1 MAIFDRKTG
10 EPRKIKLK
18 NKLGIK
24 TEKKDTNVVDA
35 ALDSVTRD
43 NSKAKLFR
51 GLNESMPVD
60 GVILPDGKA
69 AIVKNESTIVPID
82 RNLPGTLNQDGFFN
96 LNITSNPS
104 NAVIYVNGENTFKT
118 TPNKLSFSLTDVITT
133 GGKTISVG
141 REGYESFEQY
151 TINVIQNPDFQES
164 AFDTVTNTLV
174 NNDGLYNIRPEKPIY
189 TKTAPYTFKI
199 DYFER
204 GVLQSSDA
212 VLTENEVK
220 EFLFKLTTKNI
231 TSTDIITSEV
241 NEAKVYNVT
250 INVKGPANSV
260 NVTNLKTQEN
270 TKLNTGVTTLI
281 VEVGTTLQFTS
292 TNKGAYSLKNAI
304 VTTENFKPKELL
316 ANDTDSLSFEY
327 AVEGNTVVDVIS
339 EEANFI
345 IQAKPVVTIVSPQEV
360 KKYNIN
366 SKEDYIFAVQTQNA
380 TSIDVYIKDKK
391 LNFEI
396 PNTNNVNG
404 LLTRTVVNQNEIPPT
419 IISIPKT
426 VFNEIGNYKIFLIAK
441 NADLEEQPVELGLS
455 VVDEV
460 YVGTPDI
467 SRIVYPKELKGA
479 DFVGTDVDFK
489 LSYESLNTDFVRI
502 HVNGSSNYF
511 QEGPNANLT
520 LNVKKLVEFSS
531 YSGNSEKIV
540 LNLSLI
546 PYNTSGYETIKGKE
560 ELITITFIAGNLKIP
575 KEQAI
580 NRIADIFISQIE
592 DYAFGNERSKYLNHL
607 LHIPGKDNQV
617 IATWTGSFDS
627 LILKLYE
634 PLPVNVALNEQVWI
648 SKPQSNTIIET
659 VNLVTETTTVC
670 NTLKG
675 PNFSLQPDNGIEYS
689 IFEDLVASGSFTS
702 TDIVNEYAIK
712 SGIDTQK
719 LNIEFISG
727 STYLWENFV
736 HFSSAEERVKNF
748 FYKVQLIEYYKN
760 LYETLLPPTYA
771 AGVVLT
777 ENGFEIVTEDGIFSL
792 QHEVQLFTGPS
803 QMNQAKKAFDSLN
816 ELLRGMDAFEKW
828 LYKSTDASAYP
839 KTLVYTPS
847 LVPYYQI
854 VPTDTTSAIS
864 WYDNIL
870 QLAEEYDESNP
881 NYLVNNL
888 PRYMVEE
895 GIHDDFLLFFDMIGQ
910 HFDVVWLYIKS
921 LANAKAIEASKFKG
935 ITNELVQHML
945 KSLGWENKKAYNS
958 QFLWEYAFGLNKDGT
973 QKYSTS
979 LKEANEEVW
988 RRILNNLPYI
998 LKHKGTGRALKA
1010 IMSCY
1015 GIPQSLLTIMEF
1027 GGPQDPTKGGSTKFT
1042 FDDRTAAIY
1051 LSGSSLVKVPWQYF
1065 TGSLNYPNAIE
1076 FRIKPSKLPNTKYS
1090 LISGSEWSLD
1100 LVQTTGSFG
1109 KLELN
1114 FGGDQS
1120 VSTYF
1125 DEPFVSASVSTYY
1138 IVDASYEPY
1147 AFGPD
1152 YKTGSLDF
1160 PISTEFYSNVIIN
1173 RHDNADSSSWF
1184 EVWLGTSDGQRIITS
1199 VSMSLLSYDAQWTSG
1214 STLQIGGNGYEGNVD
1229 EFRLWTEPLS
1239 RSKFDNHTLFP
1250 DAINGNQYN
1259 SSTEHLLFRLDFEYP
1274 KNRILDPY
1282 IKNVA
1287 INRTY
1292 DGELSFATASNMYSA
1307 SSYPYQYTPYD
1318 RTVTAN
1324 VPSIG
1329 FGYSNKIRFESA
1341 SLVTDLSYKQRA
1353 TKKAFDQAPIDSN
1366 RLGLFFSPIKEL
1378 NMDILKT
1385 FGDFNIDNYIGDP
1398 RDEYKDTYSELETL
1412 REYYFQR
1419 MNQNINEY
1427 IQLVRYIDKSLFD
1440 VLDDL
1445 APARAKI
1452 SKGLLIEPHF
1462 LERSKTK
1469 WKKAESE
1476 RNDYDSFINTI
1487 DDVILE
1493 SESIPKDALLDAQ
1506 TVATLIGERNDFTA
1520 SVSNTELTIITE
1532 TPFYTTSID
1541 YSTDETFTVDVPT
1554 YTASIQCPTGS
1565 SLTGEVDAFIFEA
1578 IGMERDSLANA
1589 GFGLYARNGNAIVS
1603 SFDGVFGN
1611 YYITHVTASITG
1623 GDRKSVFLIKEQ
1635 FTKKVSVQ
1643 TEGWPATN
1651 ISGQAVK
1658 YEDVLIT
1665 NYKYKVSTLPFSGSI
1680 GVGGNINEVKAINGY
1695 LPTHYRYVNGLG
1707 EGMVRS
1713 FWKGSQQTAT
1723 TTPDGLSPVETFTT
1737 NPNILRVA
1745 KTGRGSG
1752 EPILEAD

>member
-1 MAIFDRKTG
+1 MAIFDKKTG
-10 EPRKIKLK
+10 EKRKIKLA

-24 TEKKDTNVVDA
+24 NLKKDTNVVDG
-35 ALDSVTRD
+35 ALDSLTKSNART
-43 NSKAKLFR
+43 NLFR
-51 GLNESMPVD
+51 KLGESTPVD

-69 AIVKNESTIVPID
+69 AVIKSEDVIIPID
-82 RNLPGTLNQDGFFN
+82 RNLPGTFNQDGFFN

-104 NAVIYVNGENTFKT
+104 DSVIYVNGENTFKT
-118 TPNKLSFSLTDVITT
+118 TPNRLSFSLTDVLTT
-133 GGKTISVG
+133 GGKTITVG
-141 REGYESFEQY
+141 RDGYDSYSEYSI
-151 TINVIQNPDFQES
+151 TVIQNPNFEETV
-164 AFDTVTNTLV
+164 FDNVQNTIV
-174 NNDGLYNIRPEKPIY
+174 NNDGQYNIVPQKPIY

-199 DYFER
+199 DYIER
-204 GVLQSSDA
+204 GVLQTSDA
-212 VLTENEVK
+212 VIGENEVK
-220 EFLFKLTTKNI
+220 EFVFNLNKKQV
-231 TSTDIITSEV
+231 TSTQDVTEPT
-241 NEAKVYNVT
+241 AYNVT
-250 INVKGPANSV
+250 INVKGPENSI
-260 NVTNLKTQEN
+260 NVTNLKSQES
-270 TKLNTGVTTLI
+270 TKLNSGVTTLI

-292 TNKGAYSLKNAI
+292 INKGVYSLKNAI

-327 AVEGNTVVDVIS
+327 AVDGNTVVDIIS
-339 EEANFI
+339 EETNFI
-345 IQAKPVVTIVSPQEV
+345 LQTKPVITIVSPETI

-366 SKEDYIFAVQTQNA
+366 SKEDFIFAVQSQNA
-380 TSIDVYIKDKK
+380 TSIDVYVKDKK
-391 LNFEI
+391 FNFEI
-396 PNTNNVNG
+396 PGNTIGG
-404 LLTRTVVNQNEIPPT
+404 LLSRLTNVNQNEIPPT

-426 VFNEIGNYKIFLIAK
+426 IFTEIGNYKIFLVAK
-441 NADLEEQPVELGLS
+441 NRDLEEQPVEMGLS

-460 YVGTPDI
+460 FVGTPDI
-467 SRIVYPKELKGA
+467 LRISYPKELKGP
-479 DFVGTDVDFK
+479 DFVGTDVNFK

-511 QEGPNANLT
+511 QESSNGNLT
-520 LNVKKLVEFSS
+520 LNVKKLIEFSS
-531 YSGNSEKIV
+531 YNGPLEKIV

-546 PYNTSGYETIKGKE
+546 PYNISGYEAIKGKE
-560 ELITITFIAGNLKIP
+560 ELISITFIPGDLKIP

-580 NRIADIFISQIE
+580 NRIADIFVSQME
-592 DYAFGNERSKYLNHL
+592 TNSFGNDRSKYLNHI

-634 PLPVNVALNEQVWI
+634 PLPVNINLNEQVWI

-675 PNFSLQPDNGIEYS
+675 PNFSLQPDNGIEYQ

-712 SGIDTQK
+712 TGIDTQK
-719 LNIEFISG
+719 LNIEFVSG
-727 STYLWENFV
+727 STYLWDNFV

-748 FYKVQLIEYYKN
+748 FYKVQLVEYYKN
-760 LYETLLPPTYA
+760 LYESLLPPTFA

-777 ENGFEIVTEDGIFSL
+777 ENGFELVTEDGVYTL
-792 QHEVQLFTGPS
+792 QYEVQLFSGPS
-803 QMNQAKKAFDSLN
+803 QMNQAKKAFDNLN

-828 LYKSTDASAYP
+828 LYKSTDAASYP
-839 KTLVYTPS
+839 KTLVYTPN
-847 LVPYYQI
+847 LIPYYQI
-854 VPTDTTSAIS
+854 VPTDNTAAII

-870 QLAEEYDESNP
+870 QLAEEYDELNP

-888 PRYMVEE
+888 PVYMVEE
-895 GIHDDFLLFFDMIGQ
+895 GLHDDFILFFEMVGQ
-910 HFDVVWLYIKS
+910 HFDVIWLYIKS
-921 LANAKAIEASKFKG
+921 LANSKAIEASKFKG

-958 QFLWEYAFGLNKDGT
+958 QFLWEYAFGLNKDGSP
-973 QKYSTS
+973 KYSTS

-998 LKHKGTGRALKA
+998 LKHRGTGRAMKA
-1010 IMSCY
+1010 IMACY
-1015 GIPQSLLTIMEF
+1015 GVPQSMLTIMEF

-1051 LSGSSLVKVPWQYF
+1051 LTGSSSVKVPWQYF

-1076 FRIKPSKLPNTKYS
+1076 FRMKPSKLPNTKYS

-1125 DEPFVSASVSTYY
+1125 DEPFISASVSTYY
-1138 IVDASYEPY
+1138 IVDATYDPY
-1147 AFGPD
+1147 SFGPD

-1199 VSMSLLSYDAQWTSG
+1199 VSMSLLSNDTQWTSG
-1214 STLQIGGNGYEGNVD
+1214 SSLQIGGNGYDGNVD
-1229 EFRLWTEPLS
+1229 ELRLWSEPLS

-1292 DGELSFATASNMYSA
+1292 DGEQSFATASNMYSA
-1307 SSYPYQYTPYD
+1307 SAYPYQYTPYD

-1324 VPSIG
+1324 VPSVG

-1353 TKKAFDQAPIDSN
+1353 TKKAFDQSPIDSN

-1398 RDEYKDTYSELETL
+1398 RDEYKDVYTELETL

-1476 RNDYDSFINTI
+1476 RNDYDSVI
-1487 DDVILE
+1487 DTRENVILE
-1493 SESIPKDALLDAQ
+1493 SESIPKDAVLDAQ
-1506 TVATLIGERNDFTA
+1506 TVATLIGERNDYTA
-1520 SVSNTELTIITE
+1520 SVSNTDLTITTE
-1532 TPFYTTSID
+1532 TPFYTSSID
-1541 YSTDETFTVDVPT
+1541 YSTNETFTVDIPS

-1565 SLTGEVDAFIFEA
+1565 SLSGEVDAFTFEA

-1589 GFGLYARNGNAIVS
+1589 GFGLYARNGNTITNT
-1603 SFDGVFGN
+1603 FDGVFGN

-1623 GDRKSVFLIKEQ
+1623 GDRKSVFLVKEQ
-1635 FTKKVSVQ
+1635 INKKVSVQ

-1651 ISGQAVK
+1651 IPGQPVK
-1658 YEDVLIT
+1658 YETVLVT

-1680 GVGGNINEVKAINGY
+1680 GVGGDITQVTAINGY